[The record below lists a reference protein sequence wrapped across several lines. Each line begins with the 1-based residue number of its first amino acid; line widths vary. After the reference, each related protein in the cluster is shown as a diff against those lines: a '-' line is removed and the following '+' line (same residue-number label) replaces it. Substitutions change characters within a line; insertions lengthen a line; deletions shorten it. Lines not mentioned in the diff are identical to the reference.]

1 MPKDTRH
8 VETGLLLEGQR
19 PANLILKRDGGGV
32 WQLDASAAVWAY
44 LGRRVRGV
52 RAVTCTPDWYRSEVE
67 SFALMADG

>member
-52 RAVTCTPDWYRSEVE
+52 RAGFDLLEVDHVE
-67 SFALMADG
+67 LAT